1 LNDFPVAI
9 RIVVADDAVFLDDR
23 EIGLRSRERLLL
35 TALALGETD
44 AEVLTSQLWPTAE
57 RRAGRNT
64 LKVHVHQLRRQLG
77 ADVVATTRAGYALT
91 VPVAIDLC
99 AEEAELQPDAAMTL
113 ERRRRFMHVLDA
125 LIAPGNRGYPLQ
137 PRFASLQ
144 RRLARV
150 LADDFLREQ
159 QTTEAFALSR
169 RLIACDGCDPFG
181 YEIAIRAALQTGDAL
196 LAHRTLGQYTER
208 LKAEL
213 GLAPPRELTALLAV

>member
-1 LNDFPVAI
+1 MNVFCVAI

-44 AEVLTSQLWPTAE
+44 AEVLTSQLWPSAE

-77 ADVVATTRAGYALT
+77 SDVVTTTRTGYALT
-91 VPVAIDLC
+91 VPAAIDL
-99 AEEAELQPDAAMTL
+99 AEEEADRRADIAMSI
-113 ERRRRFMHVLDA
+113 ERRGRLMHMLDA
-125 LIAPGNRGYPLQ
+125 LLAPGNRGYPLQ
-137 PRFASLQ
+137 PRFAALQ
-144 RRLARV
+144 RKLARA
-150 LADDFLREQ
+150 LSDDFLGEG

-169 RLIACDGCDPFG
+169 RLVASDGCDPFG
-181 YEIAIRAALQTGDAL
+181 YEVAIRAALQMGDAL

-208 LKAEL
+208 LKSEL
-213 GLAPPRELTALLAV
+213 GLAPPHELTALLAV

>member
-1 LNDFPVAI
+1 MNIFHVAI
-9 RIVVADDAVFLDDR
+9 TIVVADDAVFLDDR
-23 EIGLRSRERLLL
+23 EIALRSRERLLL
-35 TALALGETD
+35 SALALGETD
-44 AEVLTSQLWPTAE
+44 AEVLTSQLWPAAE

-77 ADVVATTRAGYALT
+77 AHVVATTRAGYALT
-91 VPVAIDLC
+91 VPVAIDLV
-99 AEEAELQPDAAMTL
+99 AEEAGLESDTAMTVD
-113 ERRRRFMHVLDA
+113 RRMRLMHVLDA

-144 RRLARV
+144 RRLARM
-150 LADDFLREQ
+150 LADDFLDEK
-159 QTTEAFALSR
+159 QTMEAFALSR

-181 YEIAIRAALQTGDAL
+181 YEIAIRAALQTGDSL
-196 LAHRTLGQYTER
+196 LAHRTLGQYAER